1 MSRGRHHD
9 ESLVNTALMRA
20 IENLV
25 LGSDLGVGPES
36 LLIGLLL
43 LDEAEDCLLGR
54 RCVIV

>member
-25 LGSDLGVGPES
+25 LSSDLSVGPES

>member
-1 MSRGRHHD
+1 M
-9 ESLVNTALMRA
+9 NTVLMRA

>member
-1 MSRGRHHD
+1 M
-9 ESLVNTALMRA
+9 NTALMRA

-25 LGSDLGVGPES
+25 LSSDLSVGPES